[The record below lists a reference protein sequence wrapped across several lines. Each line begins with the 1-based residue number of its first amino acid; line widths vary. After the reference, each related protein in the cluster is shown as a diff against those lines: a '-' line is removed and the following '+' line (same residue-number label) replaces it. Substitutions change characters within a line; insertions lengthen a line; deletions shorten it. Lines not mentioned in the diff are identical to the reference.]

1 MILNDNEIAV
11 LSFADDRPIVHPFR
25 GYETSN
31 RGEISRGLTSF
42 GYDLCL
48 DSYFHVLD
56 RPTSLL
62 GRLREWIAGP
72 KVLDPKNVDPSL
84 YREVI
89 ASEFLDIAPHS
100 FALGMSAE
108 FLHIPDDIVGV
119 CLGKSTYARCFSGD
133 TRVKLVDGTS
143 PTLKE
148 MADEYL
154 TSGKHYYG
162 FGVKDRQFIAQ
173 KLVAPRKVGREKVL
187 VVTLDNGRQIKC
199 TPDHMFC
206 LRSGGSKRADKL
218 IRGESLMPLY
228 SGLAQGYE
236 RVWDPFARRYLP
248 VSRMVDEM
256 LVREGS
262 LPNRSDREDIHHKD
276 GNRRNNNPTNL
287 ERIDES
293 EHARLHNQEKDL
305 SGQAKK
311 YWTDPENK
319 RKHLRLL
326 RTPEAI
332 RKAGDSRSIFYQ
344 SEAGKQTSAVAK
356 RKMWETRGEEGRKRQ
371 AEVMRRNRTRTDVTE
386 EALTVALLE
395 TGTVR
400 GAAKKL
406 NVDRSAFKRFP
417 EVLKRFKEGR
427 LQNNHAVAIVSRIRE
442 TEEDVYCLTAPETGN
457 FALDAGVFVHNC
469 GLNVNITPLE
479 PGWKGRLTIELTNS
493 TPHYLR
499 VYVREGI
506 AQILFFRG
514 SRPCRTYAEKSG
526 IYQNQT
532 DVTLPR
538 VKS

>member
-1 MILNDNEIAV
+1 MILNDNEISV
-11 LSFADDRPIVHPFR
+11 LSFADDRPIVYPFR

-31 RGEISRGLTSF
+31 RGKISRGLTSF
-42 GYDLCL
+42 GYDLSL
-48 DSYFHVLD
+48 DSQFRVLD

-62 GRLREWIAGP
+62 GRLRAWIAGP
-72 KVLDPKNVDPSL
+72 RLIDPKNVDPSL

-148 MADEYL
+148 MSDEYL

-162 FGVKDRQFIAQ
+162 FGVKERQFIAQ
-173 KLVAPRKVGREKVL
+173 KLIAPRKVGREKVL

-228 SGLAQGYE
+228 TSIAQGYE
-236 RVWDPFARRYLP
+236 RVWDPFKRRFLP
-248 VSRMVDEM
+248 VSHLVDNM
-256 LVREGS
+256 LVREGL
-262 LPNRSDREDIHHKD
+262 LPVRDDREDVHHKNE
-276 GNRRNNNPTNL
+276 NRRNNNPENL
-287 ERIDES
+287 ERIDKS
-293 EHARLHNQEKDL
+293 EHARLHNLDKDL
-305 SGQAKK
+305 SGQSKK
-311 YWTDPENK
+311 YWVDPDNK
-319 RKHLRLL
+319 SRHLKLL
-326 RTPEAI
+326 HTPEVAAKTSVSL
-332 RKAGDSRSIFYQ
+332 RQFYRT
-344 SEAGKQTSAVAK
+344 EEGKETSTVAR
-356 RKMWETRGEEGRKRQ
+356 RKMWETRGESGRDRQ
-371 AEVMRRNRTRTDVTE
+371 AEVMRALRTRADVTE
-386 EALTVALLE
+386 ETLTSALLE
-395 TGTVR
+395 TGTIR
-400 GAAKKL
+400 GAAKLL
-406 NVDRSAFKRFP
+406 NVDRTAFRRFP
-417 EVLKRFKEGR
+417 EVLRRFKER
-427 LQNNHAVAIVSRIRE
+427 KLQNNHKVVTVLRVSE
-442 TEEDVYCLTAPETGN
+442 AEEDVYCLTAPETGN